1 MRNYKRAISLLI
13 AVVILVSLAAP
24 AFADTG
30 KTFRKYKNYVCIGDS
45 IAAGCGLALD
55 GTEPVFDQSVV
66 SSEDAYAVMDTVYIG
81 DDWSEVPDAYHSI
94 VREALGCELL
104 QCARSGMRT
113 VEYNYLLGCG
123 YNDSDASRTWG
134 NTYFD
139 IDGNGS
145 FSLSDLDALGETI
158 DMEEAIKSADVLS
171 INLGSNDVFSAALG
185 PIAEALLG
193 EDSATLL
200 GKASDFIGKT
210 GAIGQALG
218 MVIDAADMPF
228 ATARIIA
235 TMTSVFNDLLAQF
248 KANYTTLMD
257 KIYKLNPDIN
267 IVAVGA
273 YNPLANFSLKDGSR
287 IDLRILVSP
296 VLLSLN
302 SFIEGFESKYKNY
315 YYADV
320 LGTETYKMNLDDPY
334 FWEYALLK
342 VHPTKAGHAFM
353 AEQILDALPAGP
365 SEAPSVTAGND
376 AATGMVKLTWDK
388 VANADSYKIYR
399 ATSKSGTYKLIGE
412 TTIGSFIDTGTKAG
426 VKRYYKVA
434 AISGNVKCTVSS
446 VVYRTAD
453 CGAPVVKATNIA
465 STGKIKLT
473 WNKVIGAEKYVI
485 YRATSKSGTYKKM
498 FTTTGTSYTNTSAK
512 AGTTYYYKVKA
523 ICDGNTDGNSAY
535 SNIVSRCCD
544 FARPT
549 VKITTSSGHPK
560 LSWAKIDG
568 ATKYIVYR
576 ATSKTGTYSE
586 LTTTT
591 KVSYTDKKAKAG
603 KTYYYKIKAINGKTA
618 ANSAYSSVVSI
629 KAK

>member
-1 MRNYKRAISLLI
+1 MRRYKRVLSLFI
-13 AVVILVSLAAP
+13 AAVILISLAAP
-24 AFADTG
+24 ALADTG
-30 KTFRKYKNYVCIGDS
+30 KTYRKYRNYVCIGDS

-55 GTEPVFDQSVV
+55 GTEPDFDQDAAD
-66 SSEDAYAVMDTVYIG
+66 SEEAYAVMDTVYIG

-94 VREALGCELL
+94 VSEELGADLL
-104 QCARSGMRT
+104 QCARSGMRAI
-113 VEYNYLLGCG
+113 EYNYLLGCG

-134 NTYFD
+134 KTYFD
-139 IDGNGS
+139 VDGNGR
-145 FSLSDLDALGETI
+145 FSLSDLDRLNDSI
-158 DMEEAIKSADVLS
+158 DIEEAIKSADVLS
-171 INLGSNDVFSAALG
+171 INLGSNDVFSSALG
-185 PIAEALLG
+185 PIAEKLSG
-193 EDSATLL
+193 KDSETIL
-200 GKASDFIGKT
+200 GKASDILSKT
-210 GAIGQALG
+210 GNLGKAIG
-218 MVIDAADMPF
+218 VIIDSADMPL
-228 ATARIIA
+228 AAA
-235 TMTSVFNDLLAQF
+235 KVVSTMTGVFNDLLTQF
-248 KANYTTLMD
+248 KENYSTLLK
-257 KIYKLNPDIN
+257 KIYELNPDVN

-273 YNPLANFSLKDGSR
+273 YNPLANFSLKSGSR
-287 IDLRILVSP
+287 IDVRVLVSP

-302 SFIEGFESKYKNY
+302 SYIEGFESSYPNY

-320 LGTETYKMNLDDPY
+320 LGTETYHMNLNDPY

-353 AEQILDALPAGP
+353 AEKILDALPEGP
-365 SEAPSVTAGND
+365 DTAPVVKAGND
-376 AATGMVKLTWDK
+376 AATGMVKLTWDR

-412 TTIGSFIDTGTKAG
+412 STQGSFIDTGTKAG

-434 AISGNVKCTVSS
+434 AISGNIKCTVSS
-446 VVYRTAD
+446 VVSRTAD

-465 STGKIKLT
+465 STGKVKLT
-473 WNKVIGAEKYVI
+473 WNKVLGAEKYVV

-523 ICDGNTDGNSAY
+523 ICAGNTDGNSAY
-535 SNIVSRCCD
+535 SNIVTRCCD

-549 VKITTSSGHPK
+549 VKITTSKGDPK
-560 LSWAKIDG
+560 LSWAKVDG

-603 KTYYYKIKAINGKTA
+603 KTYYYKVKATNGKDA